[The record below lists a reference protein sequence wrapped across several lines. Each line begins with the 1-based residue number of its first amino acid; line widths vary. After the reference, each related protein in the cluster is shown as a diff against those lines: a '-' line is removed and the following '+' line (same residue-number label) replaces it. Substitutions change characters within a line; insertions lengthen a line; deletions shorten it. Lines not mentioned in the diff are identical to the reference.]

1 MTSLVVVQ
9 SDGKIVIARSQRILI
24 SGSGTIKIDI
34 KTCDAK
40 TLGGDSQLVRLI
52 TGEFQSTGKA
62 NHQSVLMFTE

>member
-9 SDGKIVIARSQRILI
+9 SDGKIVIAISQRILI

-40 TLGGDSQLVRLI
+40 TLGGYSQMVRII
-52 TGEFQSTGKA
+52 TGEF
-62 NHQSVLMFTE
+62 

>member
-1 MTSLVVVQ
+1 MTSSVVVQ

-52 TGEFQSTGKA
+52 TGEF
-62 NHQSVLMFTE
+62 